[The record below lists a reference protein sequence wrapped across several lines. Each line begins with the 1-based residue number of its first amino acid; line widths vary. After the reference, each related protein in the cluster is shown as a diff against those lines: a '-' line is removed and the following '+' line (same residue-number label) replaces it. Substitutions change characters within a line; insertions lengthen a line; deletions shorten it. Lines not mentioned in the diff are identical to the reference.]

1 MPLAPENGFIENI
14 QNINTTGGAQIAFRC
29 NESFVPVGRM
39 SATCTPSNGSW
50 TPDPADLIC
59 NGERFSSIFVD
70 YGGYIYI
77 YILQDTEVD
86 VIVLWINTSHFHL
99 S

>member
-14 QNINTTGGAQIAFRC
+14 QDINTTGGAQIAFRC

-50 TPDPADLIC
+50 TPNPAVLIC
-59 NGERFSSIFVD
+59 NGERF
-70 YGGYIYI
+70 YLCRLWWLYI
-77 YILQDTEVD
+77 YILQDTEVE
-86 VIVLWINTSHFHL
+86 VIVV
-99 S
+99 